1 MSSLRIGIALGSGSA
16 RGWAHIGVMH
26 ALQELGI
33 EPDVIAGSSIGAV
46 VGAACASG
54 HLDELEAWIGTL
66 DRMDVIRLLDA
77 RLTGGGFIRGDRL
90 MANLRKRVEDVP
102 MGALPRRFGAV
113 ATELNTGREI
123 WLREGSLI
131 DAVRASIALPGLFTP
146 APWNGGW
153 LLDGGLV
160 NPVPISLCRAM
171 GADVVIAVNLNGD
184 LVSLQRSR
192 QARIQPEDQAAEQDA
207 GALADADPSVLQ
219 RLMDSLH
226 LSRSVRLEALM
237 SSLRGADDDKEPQAP
252 GLFDVLAGSI
262 NIIQDR
268 LTRSRM
274 AGDPPDI
281 MISPRLSHIHLMD
294 FHRAREAI
302 QGGYD
307 AVAPHARE
315 LKMLRES

>member
-1 MSSLRIGIALGSGSA
+1 
-16 RGWAHIGVMH
+16 
-26 ALQELGI
+26 
-33 EPDVIAGSSIGAV
+33 
-46 VGAACASG
+46 
-54 HLDELEAWIGTL
+54 
-66 DRMDVIRLLDA
+66 
-77 RLTGGGFIRGDRL
+77 
-90 MANLRKRVEDVP
+90 
-102 MGALPRRFGAV
+102 
-113 ATELNTGREI
+113 
-123 WLREGSLI
+123 
-131 DAVRASIALPGLFTP
+131 GLFTP

-192 QARIQPEDQAAEQDA
+192 QARIQPEDQATEQ
-207 GALADADPSVLQ
+207 GADELADTDPSVLQ

-237 SSLRGADDDKEPQAP
+237 SSLRRADNDKAPQAP